1 MCVHASHAICLIA
14 LGEEINF
21 PVKIKLKTKSMS
33 FRFLYNR
40 FMALLHAN
48 SLIRIAIK
56 WQTGFTV
63 LVETSWESFI
73 FIHICNPRP
82 IQRSNWLIIWCFSLF
97 KLVSASYVSVLESE
111 INSQT
116 LTHKHWILIP
126 RKWIL
131 RRWTHN
137 S

>member
-1 MCVHASHAICLIA
+1 MCVHAFHAICLIS
-14 LGEEINF
+14 LGEEIHF
-21 PVKIKLKTKSMS
+21 HVKIKLKTKRMS

-48 SLIRIAIK
+48 SLIRITTE
-56 WQTGFTV
+56 WQTSFTV
-63 LVETSWESFI
+63 LVETSWESCV

-82 IQRSNWLIIWCFSLF
+82 IQRLSWLIIWCFSLF
-97 KLVSASYVSVLESE
+97 ILVSASYVSVSENE

-116 LTHKHWILIP
+116 LTHKYWILIP

-131 RRWTHN
+131 RGWTHN